1 MENLERLESK
11 IEQLIENHERIRK
24 EKELVE
30 KQLQKIEDELRVHL
44 RQSEREKSE
53 IRQGIEKILGHFA
66 RFDLP

>member
-53 IRQGIEKILGHFA
+53 IRQVIEKILGHFA